1 METGN
6 LKPDSVGAAR
16 ELPAFARSFF
26 QEAWEARCEQLQAAA
41 DVILLCVASR
51 TKQSPEDADKAANI
65 VASQRI
71 ENIDAQLAQ
80 LLADASA
87 SADDFIQEAAQSVRL
102 LECC

>member
-1 METGN
+1 MRAVAGRGGRD
-6 LKPDSVGAAR
+6 LA
-16 ELPAFARSFF
+16 
-26 QEAWEARCEQLQAAA
+26 
-41 DVILLCVASR
+41 LC
-51 TKQSPEDADKAANI
+51 SPEDADKAANI